1 MFTGIVERTA
11 RVIAVADGPMFRR
24 LTLASHWG
32 DLRAGESIAIN
43 GVCLTVAEMAAD
55 RVGFDVIQET
65 LSKTNLGLL
74 QADDQVHVERSLR
87 VGDRLDGHFVQGHV
101 DGTAPLVAQ
110 TSNDKEVRLKLQ
122 CPAGLAKY
130 LSPKGSVAVDGVS
143 LTIATVDGETFEV
156 ALIPTTLQLTAL
168 GRREVGWPFNLE
180 ADILAKTVV
189 SWLER
194 QSPAAED
201 GLGGHRRSQPLRPP
215 LPQA

>member
-1 MFTGIVERTA
+1 MFTGIVERTT

-24 LTLASHWG
+24 LTLASHWA
-32 DLRAGESIAIN
+32 DLRAGESVAIN
-43 GVCLTVAEMAAD
+43 GVCLTVADLAPD

-74 QADDQVHVERSLR
+74 QGDDEVHVERSLR

-101 DGTAPLVAQ
+101 DGTALLIAQ
-110 TSNDKEVRLKLQ
+110 TSSAKEFRLRLQ
-122 CPAGLAKY
+122 CPRELVKF

-143 LTIATVDGETFEV
+143 LTVASVDGDTFEV

-168 GRREVGWPFNLE
+168 GRRAVGWPFNLE
-180 ADILAKTVV
+180 ADIVAKTVV

-194 QSPAAED
+194 QAPTAED
-201 GLGGHRRSQPLRPP
+201 GSDT
-215 LPQA
+215 